1 MLEVWK
7 KESGYDKSVEYGY
20 DLPKGTVFVKAKIE
34 DDTLKQSIKDGEING
49 FSIEINADV
58 KLSNPDKM
66 SEFNF
71 GVELGKIEAKY
82 NATIEQLNS
91 QIADLEAHN
100 ELMLEAMTSVEERF
114 AGLEDLKKAI
124 EMIQNHIAAME
135 NPASQ
140 EGQEDS
146 KEEDMKEEDK
156 EEMMGEDK
164 DKESMYEAE
173 ESNDE
178 ASEQEAEQALQ
189 FEQEGEEEVK
199 EEDKTL
205 VFNQITPEKIN
216 LINNLFGGRLY

>member
-1 MLEVWK
+1 
-7 KESGYDKSVEYGY
+7 
-20 DLPKGTVFVKAKIE
+20 
-34 DDTLKQSIKDGEING
+34 
-49 FSIEINADV
+49 
-58 KLSNPDKM
+58 
-66 SEFNF
+66 
-71 GVELGKIEAKY
+71 
-82 NATIEQLNS
+82 
-91 QIADLEAHN
+91 
-100 ELMLEAMTSVEERF
+100 MLEAMTSVEERF

-124 EMIQNHIAAME
+124 EIIQEHIAAME

-146 KEEDMKEEDK
+146 KEEDMQEEEK
-156 EEMMGEDK
+156 VEEMGEDK

-189 FEQEGEEEVK
+189 FEQEGQEEVK